1 MRITTMIKIIWFS
14 VGAVCLEEMWR
25 CIHAL

>member
-1 MRITTMIKIIWFS
+1 MKITTIVKIIWFS